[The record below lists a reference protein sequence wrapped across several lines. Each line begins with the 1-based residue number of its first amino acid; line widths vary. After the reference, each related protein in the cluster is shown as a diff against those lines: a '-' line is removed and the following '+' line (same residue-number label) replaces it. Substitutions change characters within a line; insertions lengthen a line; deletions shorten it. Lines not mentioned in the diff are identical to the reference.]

1 MNSGVAT
8 RIKIALLSPPTLGW
22 ERITRGLQIKIGVSA
37 KSLGGGVGSRVSL
50 PERGRGWRESYISKP
65 TLAPPPPVPAPA
77 SAPLSSQPSGAR
89 RTDTQREASL
99 PLPSPRPPSPG
110 SLPRS
115 PFLKAASQARRTQS
129 VAGLTS
135 PAGAPRTQ
143 VAARCALA
151 RVTLTLLSPP
161 TSRQLAY

>member
-8 RIKIALLSPPTLGW
+8 RIKIVLLSPPTLGW
-22 ERITRGLQIKIGVSA
+22 ERITRVLQIKIGVSA
-37 KSLGGGVGSRVSL
+37 ESMGGGSAVAFPSQSAAG
-50 PERGRGWRESYISKP
+50 GWRESYISKP

-115 PFLKAASQARRTQS
+115 PFLKAASQARRTRS
-129 VAGLTS
+129 AAGPS
-135 PAGAPRTQ
+135 PSAAALRTQ
-143 VAARCALA
+143 VTARCALA